1 LSRRASTSAEAE
13 RVGHDQTVQPAASN
27 ELSEVSVAKHVE
39 AYDSVRFPD
48 NFYAGLIVGLDRA
61 RGQGVIR
68 SFSGRNIR
76 FEFPFVEVVGALPG
90 RNMPGIELLHEG
102 DKVGFD
108 VGWTSKGL
116 RVTRIKPGHNR

>member
-1 LSRRASTSAEAE
+1 MSRRASTGAEAE
-13 RVGHDQTVQPAASN
+13 SVGHDDTVQPAASN
-27 ELSEVSVAKHVE
+27 ELSESPVTNDVE

-68 SFSGRNIR
+68 SFSGRDIR

-90 RNMPGIELLHEG
+90 GNMPGVELLHQG

-116 RVTRIKPGHNR
+116 RVTRIKPGHRR

>member
-1 LSRRASTSAEAE
+1 LSRRASTSDETE
-13 RVGHDQTVQPAASN
+13 SVGHDDTVQPAASN
-27 ELSEVSVAKHVE
+27 ELSESSVAKDVE

-48 NFYAGLIVGLDRA
+48 NFYAGQIVGLDRA

-68 SFSGRNIR
+68 SFSGRDIR

-90 RNMPGIELLHEG
+90 GNMPGIELLHQG

-116 RVTRIKPGHNR
+116 RVTRIKPSHRR